1 LAASVDAH
9 VHVFRALSERYP
21 RAIHPMFPPE
31 MEAPV
36 EDLLSTMDSHGIERA
51 VLVPVSG
58 HDEYVRDCL
67 SSHGDRFAGI
77 GVLER
82 ARSDDA
88 ADVRRRFSEAG
99 IRGLRVHHLG
109 HGSTP
114 SVEDL
119 ETWTVL
125 EALVE
130 LGGIL
135 WLYVDAEQLKL
146 LSPVLDRLL
155 GLRVVLNHLGWALPD
170 EFQIDDLGRP
180 RIGGPIPPPT
190 LPTVLDLARYDTVH
204 VMFSGEY
211 AFSQEDFPY
220 SDVAGV
226 VRAIYEAYGADRML
240 WASDY
245 PWIKQQPGYE
255 PQLRLIDHYLPDIS
269 ARERSAIMGRTA
281 ARLFDFWH

>member
-1 LAASVDAH
+1 
-9 VHVFRALSERYP
+9 
-21 RAIHPMFPPE
+21 MFPPE

-36 EDLLSTMDSHGIERA
+36 EDVLSTMDSHGIERA

-58 HDEYVRDCL
+58 HDEYVRECL

-82 ARSDDA
+82 ERSGDA
-88 ADVRRRFSEAG
+88 DDVRRRFSESG
-99 IRGLRVHHLG
+99 IAGLRVHHLG
-109 HGSTP
+109 HASTR
-114 SVEDL
+114 SADNL
-119 ETWTVL
+119 ETWPVL
-125 EALVE
+125 EALME

-135 WLYVDAEQLKL
+135 WLYVDAEELTL
-146 LSPVLDRLL
+146 LSLVLDRLS
-155 GLRVVLNHLGWALPD
+155 GLRVVLNHLGWALPP

-180 RIGGPIPPPT
+180 NIRGPIPPPT
-190 LPTVLDLARYDTVH
+190 LPTVLDLARYDAVH

-226 VRAIYEAYGADRML
+226 VRAIYEAYGPDRML

-245 PWIKQQPGYE
+245 PWIKQEPGYG
-255 PQLRLIDHYLPDIS
+255 PQLSLVDHYLPGIS
-269 ARERSAIMGRTA
+269 PQERSAIMGGTA
-281 ARLFDFWH
+281 ARLFDF